1 MICSRNL
8 LRDYQKEMIARIREE
23 WNRHRSVMA
32 QMPTGT
38 GKTLVLATIVGDVVS
53 SRAGK
58 VLVVAHRR
66 ELISQIRETVD
77 AFRSFASL
85 RMTAEKNM
93 DDIRVESI
101 QTVARRIDSTFNF
114 IPDLVIIDEAHHAL
128 AKTYRVLWE
137 KWPEAKFLGL
147 TATPYRLNGAGFT
160 DLFDTLVTSESIVQF
175 IRKGVLSEFDY
186 VSLPSDSKE
195 WLLIDS
201 LQKRGA
207 DGDYQVKEMDAVLN
221 KLQSIER
228 LYQSVREY
236 ADGKKGIVYAISIG
250 HAKNIASF
258 YVEQGIKAAT
268 IDSRTPRMERKR
280 LVDEFKN
287 GTVQVLVNVDI
298 FSEGFDCPD
307 VEFIQMARPTLSLAK
322 YLQQV
327 GRGLRK
333 SDGKEKCIL
342 IDNVGLCRVFGL
354 PTQEWDWE
362 RMFRGELELKAWQDV
377 DTGLWGLRRGREKL
391 TEAVFVTVFDIKEE
405 WAAVRLKNNRCG
417 LVDEAGNVIW
427 QISNGQ
433 TLKFD
438 KHHFL
443 FIGMKGNKES
453 CLDLLSW
460 RMYDSAPEVRR
471 YGKYELLKVRHQC
484 FSRTRT
490 VHISKVD
497 FESMLV
503 SVKDFYLSIYE
514 GPGRMFCLLEGDN
527 EECYSVYRKLQDG
540 SLVVADKDG
549 TFYHAAKGREKECIG
564 SDWKACLERIGQL
577 EEAVIANQSAKEE
590 AKKRKILEGYREAIP
605 FQVGLKWGLKVG
617 NRITVPPIY
626 RNVKHPIGKYCAV
639 EMNYGQWG
647 VITIDG
653 TVLVEPKYPEVT
665 IEENGRVVLTSV
677 TGKKETVRL

>member
-1 MICSRNL
+1 MKKGI
-8 LRDYQKEMIARIREE
+8 LRDYQREIITRVHRA
-23 WNRHRSVMA
+23 WNHHRSVMV

-38 GKTLVLATIVGDVVS
+38 GKTHVLASIVS
-53 SRAGK
+53 AFSGK
-58 VLVVAHRR
+58 VLIVAHRV
-66 ELISQIRETVD
+66 ELVMQIRETVE
-77 AFRSFASL
+77 AFRSFSSV
-85 RMTAEKNM
+85 KNNHL
-93 DDIRVESI
+93 IKVESI
-101 QTVARRIDSTFNF
+101 QAVARRIDSTLNF

-128 AKTYRVLWE
+128 AQTYRVLWE

-160 DLFDTLVTSESIVQF
+160 DLFDTLIASESIVEF

-186 VSLPSDSKE
+186 VSLPSDSME
-195 WLLIDS
+195 LRLIDS
-201 LQKRGA
+201 LKKRGA
-207 DGDYQVKEMDAVLN
+207 DGDYQVKEMDTVLN
-221 KLQSIER
+221 KRPSIER
-228 LYQSVREY
+228 LYRSVREF
-236 ADGKKGIVYAISIG
+236 ADGKKGIVYAISIS
-250 HAKNIASF
+250 HARNIAAF
-258 YVEQGIKAAT
+258 YAEQGIKAAT
-268 IDSRTPRMERKR
+268 IDSKTSRKERKR
-280 LVDEFKN
+280 LVDEFKA
-287 GTVQVLVNVDI
+287 GEIRVLVNVDI

-333 SDGKEKCIL
+333 SEGKKNCIL

-362 RMFRGELELKAWQDV
+362 RMFRGELELEAWQEAE
-377 DTGLWGLRRGREKL
+377 TGLWGLKRGREKL
-391 TEAVFVTVFDIKEE
+391 TEAVFVTVFDTMGE
-405 WAAVRLKNNRCG
+405 WAAVRLKNNRCAW
-417 LVDEAGNVIW
+417 VDEAGNVLW
-427 QISNGQ
+427 QHSNAQ

-443 FIGMKGNKES
+443 LIGREGNKEA
-453 CLDLLSW
+453 CLDLLSR
-460 RMYDSAPEVRR
+460 RMYESVPELRR

-484 FSRTRT
+484 FSRTRKVYT
-490 VHISKVD
+490 SQVD

-503 SVKDFYLSIYE
+503 AVRDFYLSIYE

-527 EECYSVYRKLQDG
+527 EECYAVCRKLQDG
-540 SLVVADKDG
+540 SLVISDKSG
-549 TFYHAAKGREKECIG
+549 KFYHAVKGREKECIG

-577 EEAVIANQSAKEE
+577 EGDILANQSAQEE

-605 FQVGLKWGLKVG
+605 YQAGLKWGLKVG

-653 TVLVEPKYPEVT
+653 TVLVEPKYPEVA
-665 IEENGRVVLTSV
+665 IEENGRVILTSV
-677 TGKKETVRL
+677 TGKKEIVRL